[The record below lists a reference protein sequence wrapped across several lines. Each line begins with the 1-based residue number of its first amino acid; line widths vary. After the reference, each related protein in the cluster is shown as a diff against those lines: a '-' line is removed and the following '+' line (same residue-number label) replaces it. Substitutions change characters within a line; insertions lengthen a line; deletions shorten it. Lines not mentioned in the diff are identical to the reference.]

1 MPAITRVAAWMSA
14 LTGVGPS
21 IASGSQTWKGNCA
34 DLPATPMKMSAA
46 ERLRLVEPISPASAR
61 AKISCMEKVPA
72 ASKRTRTP
80 MRRATSPTRVT
91 MKAFLAASAADR
103 RSE

>member
-1 MPAITRVAAWMSA
+1 MRA

-21 IASGSQTWKGNCA
+21 MASGSQTWKGNCA

-46 ERLRLVEPISPASAR
+46 ERFRLAVPISPASAS
-61 AKISCMEKVPA
+61 AKISRIEKVPA
-72 ASKRTRTP
+72 AWKRTRTP
-80 MRRATSPTRVT
+80 IRRATSPTRVT
-91 MKAFLAASAADR
+91 MKAFLAASAAER